1 MDLKLEYGRRSRGDV
16 LRIDALVVLVLVT
29 GMTDVVAIPHA
40 SRQYGQVAG
49 WWADEPAA

>member
-1 MDLKLEYGRRSRGDV
+1 MWVSLDI
-16 LRIDALVVLVLVT
+16 LRIDALVVLVT

>member
-1 MDLKLEYGRRSRGDV
+1 MGIAGDV
-16 LRIDALVVLVLVT
+16 LRIDGLVVLVT

-40 SRQYGQVAG
+40 SQYGQVAG